1 MENEEIISKQDLAKE
16 STKTSAIIVA
26 IGNFTLALIFC
37 AVYGLKLDIWW
48 IWIITALV
56 ATAGGIAT
64 VLALAPSNRR
74 RFFNPIKFTGEF
86 MTAVAGGD
94 LRATISD
101 KDFGLLTSIKVF
113 LEQMSQ
119 QLINLVMGIIK
130 GSKAIENSAVE
141 LERESTNNTKI
152 AEEVAMA
159 INSVAQ
165 ASNNQ
170 AIVMQELVRETQQV
184 ESLVSNVLQV
194 SEAAN
199 SSIELLKNINSDG
212 VVSIQNHLAQTK
224 EKKDLLEEV
233 AQLVMDLSRN
243 ATEIRTIIE
252 VVSNINEQTNLLAL
266 NASIEAARSGE
277 HGQGFQVVS
286 QEVRKMAEQSAE
298 AVKEISQLIIGIGNS
313 ITEVVNQTGISKE
326 VFINQVQ
333 AINDIEDVMGDAGEE
348 LELIYSQINDS
359 INNIKSINE
368 SIRHINETI
377 HNIASAIEETSAGSE
392 EITAV
397 TGQQVI
403 AINNLGE
410 IASHLNSLANN
421 LQRQVAHIKIP
432 QQTVEIDSQELKT
445 FDPQEIKKI
454 ANSYSVRSLVLGTL
468 MGGLIFGPIMALAA
482 RATDPRG
489 LILGVIFGGMAGL
502 LNGGLSTTTSRTSI
516 IMPTMH
522 IIFGA
527 ELVAKGDLTHQIDSK
542 VKIGKLNEIRDLF
555 NEMIISLRAT
565 VNETMQSTQEMQEST
580 RRALQIATETKETGT
595 NISKTVGEIALAANR
610 QAVEINDS
618 LNSVTTLVSFI
629 QEIDRNSKQVAE
641 LGAKME
647 TNVGEGFRAANQ
659 QRTRAEEHVAIL
671 ATMQQTINNLE
682 KESAVIGNVVKA
694 ITDIA
699 EQTNL
704 LALNAAIEAARAG
717 EEGRGFA
724 VVAEEVRKLAEGTS
738 EAALRTYDLINNIQN
753 GTREV
758 VLRMDP
764 LRETIEQQIQIVY
777 DSEQILQKMNA
788 DVGYIS
794 EETREIARVSQTINQ
809 SMEGI
814 YKSLEQIAGSSMET
828 AAASQ
833 QVLAS
838 IDEQES
844 SINRVNMDIEEF
856 SRQSAKLSE
865 QVQQFKLQ

>member
-1 MENEEIISKQDLAKE
+1 MENEEITSKQDLAKA
-16 STKTSAIIVA
+16 STKTSVIIVA
-26 IGNFTLALIFC
+26 IGNFILGLVFC
-37 AVYGLKLDIWW
+37 AVYGLSTWW
-48 IWIITALV
+48 MWITTGLV
-56 ATAGGIAT
+56 ASAGGIG
-64 VLALAPSNRR
+64 VVMALAPSNRR
-74 RFFNPIKFTGEF
+74 KFFNPIKYTSEF
-86 MTAVAGGD
+86 ISAVAGGD
-94 LRATISD
+94 LRANISD
-101 KDFGLLTSIKVF
+101 KDFGLLSSIKIF
-113 LEQMSQ
+113 LEQMSR
-119 QLINLVMGIIK
+119 QLISLVKGIIK
-130 GSKAIENSAVE
+130 GSGAIENSAE
-141 LERESTNNTKI
+141 KLEQESRNNAKI

-170 AIVMQELVRETQQV
+170 AMVMQELVRETQQV
-184 ESLVSNVLQV
+184 ESLVNKVLQI

-199 SSIELLKNINSDG
+199 NSIDSLKDINRDG
-212 VVSIQNHLAQTK
+212 VVSIQNHMTQVN
-224 EKKDLLEEV
+224 EKREMLEEI
-233 AQLVMDLSRN
+233 AQLVMDLSGN
-243 ATEIRTIIE
+243 ATEIRTIVE
-252 VVSNINEQTNLLAL
+252 VVSSINEQTNLLAL

-286 QEVRKMAEQSAE
+286 QEVRKMAEQSSQ
-298 AVKEISQLIIGIGNS
+298 AVQEISQLIIGIGNS
-313 ITEVVNQTGISKE
+313 IMGVVNQTGISKE
-326 VFINQVQ
+326 VFLNQVQ
-333 AINDIEDVMGDAGEE
+333 AINDIENVMGDAGEQ

-359 INNIKSINE
+359 INNIKSIND
-368 SIRHINETI
+368 SIKRINETI

-397 TGQQVI
+397 TSQQVNT
-403 AINNLGE
+403 INDLGE
-410 IASHLNSLANN
+410 IASHLNSLAQN
-421 LQRQVAHIKIP
+421 LKQQVAHIKIP
-432 QQTVEIDSQELKT
+432 EQTVGLDSQELKI
-445 FDPQEIKKI
+445 FDPIEIKKL
-454 ANSYSVRSLVLGTL
+454 ANSYSIRSLTLGTL
-468 MGGLIFGPIMALAA
+468 MGALIFGPIMALAA
-482 RATDPRG
+482 MAIDARG
-489 LILGVIFGGMAGL
+489 LILGGIFGGAAGL
-502 LNGGLSTTTSRTSI
+502 LNGGLSTTTSRMNI
-516 IMPTMH
+516 IIPTKH
-522 IIFGA
+522 IIHGA
-527 ELVAKGDLTHQIDSK
+527 ELVSKGDLTHQIDSR

-555 NEMIISLRAT
+555 NEMIESLRT
-565 VNETMQSTQEMQEST
+565 MVNETMQSTQVMQEST
-580 RRALQIATETKETGT
+580 RRALLIAEETRETGT
-595 NISKTVGEIALAANR
+595 NISSTVGEIALAANR
-610 QAVEINDS
+610 QAMDINDS
-618 LNSVTTLVSFI
+618 LNNVTTLVSFI

-647 TNVGEGFRAANQ
+647 TDVGEGFRAAKQ
-659 QRTRAEEHVAIL
+659 QRTRAEEHVEL
-671 ATMQQTINNLE
+671 LVTMQQTINNLE

-758 VLRMDP
+758 VVRMEP

-788 DVGYIS
+788 DVSSIS
-794 EETREIARVSQTINQ
+794 EETREIARVSQTINN
-809 SMEGI
+809 SMDGI
-814 YKSLEQIAGSSMET
+814 YKSLEKIAGSSMET

-856 SRQSAKLSE
+856 SRQSVKLSE
-865 QVQQFKLQ
+865 QVQRFKLQ